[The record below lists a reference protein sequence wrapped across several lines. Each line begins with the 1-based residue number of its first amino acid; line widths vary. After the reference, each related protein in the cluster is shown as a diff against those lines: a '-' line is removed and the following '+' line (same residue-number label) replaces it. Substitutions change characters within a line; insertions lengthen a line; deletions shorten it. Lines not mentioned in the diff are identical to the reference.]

1 MINPRPPFMKGD
13 RDFLFPQPQI
23 VDILDFN
30 FNDVLRIRQFHGQG
44 MKITGDIYVPPFPS
58 WSKRRKW
65 GSEQMVAVLPY
76 GFRA

>member
-1 MINPRPPFMKGD
+1 MKGD

-58 WSKRRKW
+58 
-65 GSEQMVAVLPY
+65 
-76 GFRA
+76 